1 MVLRHLRLVEHY
13 FFGGADGALF
23 PGDDWIVRAD
33 VEAAIVVIAA
43 IAIRYGGIV
52 LLDAALHFVKQLFLK
67 RLGVAHRCFHI
78 GVFRFQMGADGGV
91 ENGCVLEH
99 GLPVI
104 GPEPGVIVGA
114 GNAVMRIL
122 NGPFFGGRGGGQVLE
137 NRQGKLAFL

>member
-1 MVLRHLRLVEHY
+1 MRLLAAGHEQ
-13 FFGGADGALF
+13 GAIG
-23 PGDDWIVRAD
+23 VRT
-33 VEAAIVVIAA
+33 VID
-43 IAIRYGGIV
+43 RNGGIV